1 MKNLKFDYNFSVDAH
16 VKSGISSVDISK
28 YLERVKTGLGRL
40 EEMVSNDQVG
50 FPNLCTSDISSI
62 KDFAKESKGKFNDL
76 IVVGIGGS
84 ALGIEMLTNAL
95 LPVGNNSKSLADRG
109 FFPRCWIADNI
120 DPSKIFGIV
129 KKCKAEDTLVVI
141 ISKSGN
147 TVETAANYSYIH
159 DWLLSSGVEIS
170 KHVVVVTDPE
180 KGPLREYVT
189 ANNLRSFPI
198 MSSIGGRFSVLSP
211 VGLLPAALLGIDI
224 DKLLLGAKELTSKG
238 YDQLL
243 LASAIYLYFMENGK
257 SINVMMAY
265 SSKLEKFSEWFCQ
278 LWGESL
284 GKKLTYDNKEITFG
298 TTPVRAT
305 GAIDQHSQIQL
316 FREGTLDKHVSFIGV
331 ASHEF
336 DKEVTGNYYPAFNYL
351 KGIKLGDLLNAELKA
366 TEGALLTSNVP
377 SIRVDIDQVDEY
389 TLGQLI
395 NFYQFIVPIIGLTVN
410 IDPFNQPGVEEAKDY
425 AYGLMNRE
433 GYEGKKI
440 ELEKIYIKDEKFTI

>member
-16 VKSGISSVDISK
+16 IKSGISSPDISK
-28 YLERVKTGLGRL
+28 YLERVKVGLQRL

-50 FPNLCTSDISSI
+50 FPNLCSSDISSI

-84 ALGIEMLTNAL
+84 ALGIEMLINAL
-95 LPVGNNSKSLADRG
+95 LPNGNNSKSIADRG

-120 DPSKIFGIV
+120 DPSKIFSIV

-159 DWLLSSGVEIS
+159 DWLLSSGVDIS

-180 KGPLREYVT
+180 KGPLREYVN
-189 ANNLRSFPI
+189 ANNLKSFPI

-224 DKLLLGAKELTSKG
+224 DKLLLGAKELTTKG
-238 YDQLL
+238 YDQVL

-284 GKKLTYDNKEITFG
+284 GKKLTYDNKVITFG

-316 FREGTLDKHVSFIGV
+316 FREGTPDKHISFIGV
-331 ASHEF
+331 SSHES

-351 KGIKLGDLLNAELKA
+351 KGIKLGELLNAELKA
-366 TEGALLTSNVP
+366 TEGALLTSDVP
-377 SIRVDIDQVDEY
+377 SVRIDIELVDEY
-389 TLGQLI
+389 SLGQLI
-395 NFYQFIVPIIGLTVN
+395 NFYQFIVPIIGLAVN
-410 IDPFNQPGVEEAKDY
+410 IDPFNQPGVEEAKDF

-433 GYEGKKI
+433 GYEEKKSQ
-440 ELEKIYIKDEKFTI
+440 LEKIYKKDEKFTI

>member
-16 VKSGISSVDISK
+16 IKSGISSSDIVK
-28 YLERVKTGLGRL
+28 YLERVKVGLQRL
-40 EEMVSNDQVG
+40 EEMVSTDQVG
-50 FPNLCTSDISSI
+50 FPNLCSSDISSI

-84 ALGIEMLTNAL
+84 ALGIEMLINAL
-95 LPVGNNSKSLADRG
+95 LPNGSNSKSIADRG

-120 DPSKIFGIV
+120 DPSKIFSIV
-129 KKCKAEDTLVVI
+129 KKCKAEDTLVVV

-159 DWLLSSGVEIS
+159 DWLLSSGVDIS

-180 KGPLREYVT
+180 KGPLREYVN
-189 ANNLRSFPI
+189 ANNLKSFPI

-224 DKLLLGAKELTSKG
+224 DKLLLGAKELTSEG

-243 LASAIYLYFMENGK
+243 LASAIYLYFMEHDK

-298 TTPVRAT
+298 TTPVRAI

-331 ASHEF
+331 SSHDF

-351 KGIKLGDLLNAELKA
+351 QGIKLGDLLNAELKA
-366 TEGALLTSNVP
+366 TEVALLTSNVP
-377 SIRVDIDQVDEY
+377 SVRVNLELIDEY
-389 TLGQLI
+389 SLGQLI
-395 NFYQFIVPIIGLTVN
+395 NFYQYIVPIIGLAVN

-433 GYEGKKI
+433 GYEEKKTQ
-440 ELEKIYIKDEKFTI
+440 LEKIYNKDEKFTI